1 MKTSTNTTVI
11 LRLIDI
17 QLKALL
23 QQDLERFRMMQEN
36 KQSQIK
42 KAA

>member
-36 KQSQIK
+36 KQSRIK

>member
-23 QQDLERFRMMQEN
+23 QQDLERFRMMQEY
-36 KQSQIK
+36 KQSPIK